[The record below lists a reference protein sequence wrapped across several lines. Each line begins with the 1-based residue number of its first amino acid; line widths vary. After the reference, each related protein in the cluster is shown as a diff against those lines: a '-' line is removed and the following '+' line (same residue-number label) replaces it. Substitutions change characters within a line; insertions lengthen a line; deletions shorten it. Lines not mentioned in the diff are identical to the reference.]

1 MMMLFQLFPKLT
13 NEQEDL
19 SLSSSKRR
27 CNVMRRVSPRGT
39 EGQMLINITLLM
51 VQSEHDV
58 KLGVD
63 MNDGGD
69 GTI

>member
-1 MMMLFQLFPKLT
+1 
-13 NEQEDL
+13 
-19 SLSSSKRR
+19 
-27 CNVMRRVSPRGT
+27 MRRVSPRGT